1 LTQSSPSEDDPFV
14 SRKRLTVVFGLA
26 IGVAVMGC
34 GGGNNSKSSSAASSA
49 STTGSS
55 ASSGAPPGATRFG
68 PGGPPGSASA
78 GSPPRHGIGS
88 LVLRPGELHG
98 FTTQAPLTATTAS
111 VFAKDEGIPSGR
123 IKREVAR
130 LARAGFVEGAIEHL
144 ASAAGAEGLSVA
156 DRFRT
161 SSSARAE
168 IAHATKPAATVKL
181 TSFTL
186 TGIPR
191 ARGFDESS
199 AQSSGHNIAFAVG
212 SHYYLVG
219 IGWPSG
225 FPNPPSRAQLVAAA
239 RQLYKRVHG

>member
-1 LTQSSPSEDDPFV
+1 
-14 SRKRLTVVFGLA
+14 VFGLA
-26 IGVAVMGC
+26 IGLAVMGC
-34 GGGNNSKSSSAASSA
+34 GGGNNSKSSSTASSA

-186 TGIPR
+186 TGIPG